1 VALGLAEAGGGH
13 IAAAGLTVADNKFEA
28 WKEWILNQ
36 SSHELALEPSVEVD
50 GFIPELGLNRLANLE
65 SFAPFGPGN
74 PIPKLI
80 LKAAWLKDVIFSGE
94 HARCILQSGRCIFAF
109 RVANSWGIELKRR
122 IGKHVDLLLSVDE
135 NSVKIEDA
143 MDSQ

>member
-1 VALGLAEAGGGH
+1 MKVFLGSFEFKLLELK
-13 IAAAGLTVADNKFEA
+13 GLEEVFFGISFEIIMSG
-28 WKEWILNQ
+28 K
-36 SSHELALEPSVEVD
+36 
-50 GFIPELGLNRLANLE
+50 RLANLE

-109 RVANSWGIELKRR
+109 RAANSWGIELKRR
-122 IGKHVDLLLSVDE
+122 IGRHVDLLLSVDE

-143 MDSQ
+143 MESQ